1 MTKLRELERR
11 LKEEPENLG
20 LRVVVAGA
28 LREAGRQEEAVEL
41 YRSVAIAYRD
51 QGRSQQAIAVCRS
64 ILEIAPEDARC
75 HALLATLVAGH
86 KSATQPAPS
95 PGLGPDVLEVGAPA
109 ERPRTPT
116 TPGTVGMMGAAGVPA
131 DAARVRIGAAI
142 VGSPAVPEG
151 QRPRTA
157 TALGMPPPAQV
168 PPPPLA
174 SPQPVP
180 VTAAPI
186 PSLAGGAAATVEP
199 ARPASEPAPEESIAD
214 GVPDRISTY
223 DETPLPTPIPYHV
236 ADPTTRMKKIM
247 DLPLA
252 EGAVTRPGS
261 EDGSLPEI
269 SGIANAARRISA
281 TLIAASRPP
290 ADDDPV
296 VEIDTRQLPRV
307 ELEIDDDVLAV
318 AASGDDALTP
328 FPADA
333 GDAGGD
339 AGDGDGDDG
348 DDGPAARDSDDAVT
362 FPRGL
367 PRGMRR
373 KLPLRAPT
381 HDDDVVPARAKPAP
395 APAAAAPAPVP
406 PERSTPAALSFP
418 FFAPL
423 PAERRSSVLARFSR
437 RSLPAGATVIRQGE
451 QGHPLVLVA
460 SGRLEVRADRPAGEG
475 GTPVELGTI
484 GSGEHVGEAA
494 LLARSPAP
502 AHVVAA
508 TEVELLL
515 LSPRDFYEIAGAY
528 PALWAQLK
536 EIAERRAR
544 EHAARLG

>member
-1 MTKLRELERR
+1 
-11 LKEEPENLG
+11 
-20 LRVVVAGA
+20 VAGA

-86 KSATQPAPS
+86 KSATQPSPS

-116 TPGTVGMMGAAGVPA
+116 TPGTIGTPGTSGTSGTPA
-131 DAARVRIGAAI
+131 PSPEAARVRIGAAI
-142 VGSPAVPEG
+142 VGGPAAPEG
-151 QRPRTA
+151 QRPRTP
-157 TALGMPPPAQV
+157 TAQGMPPPAQV

-186 PSLAGGAAATVEP
+186 PSLAGAGAAPPVAP
-199 ARPASEPAPEESIAD
+199 AAASEPEPEESIAD
-214 GVPDRISTY
+214 GVPNRISTY
-223 DETPLPTPIPYHV
+223 DETPLPTPLPYHI
-236 ADPTTRMKKIM
+236 ADPTKRMKKIT

-261 EDGSLPEI
+261 EDGSLPEV

-290 ADDDPV
+290 DDDDPV
-296 VEIDTRQLPRV
+296 VEVDTRQLPRV
-307 ELEIDDDVLAV
+307 ELEIDDEVLAV
-318 AASGDDALTP
+318 PSLGDDSLTP
-328 FPADA
+328 FPVGAADV
-333 GDAGGD
+333 GDAGAD
-339 AGDGDGDDG
+339 ADDDG
-348 DDGPAARDSDDAVT
+348 ADGPAARDSDDAVT

-381 HDDDVVPARAKPAP
+381 HDDDDAVPAHAKPSIASGPAP
-395 APAAAAPAPVP
+395 APASAAASAAPASSS

-423 PAERRSSVLARFSR
+423 PADRRSVVLARFSR
-437 RSLPAGATVIRQGE
+437 RSMPAGATVIRQGE

-460 SGRLEVRADRPAGEG
+460 SGRLEVHADRPAGEG
-475 GTPVELGTI
+475 KDPIELVPI
-484 GSGEHVGEAA
+484 GPGEYIGEAA
-494 LLARSPAP
+494 LLARGPAP

-515 LSPRDFYEIAGAY
+515 LAPRDFYEIAGAY

-536 EIAERRAR
+536 ESAERRTR
-544 EHAARLG
+544 ELAARLAK